1 MIKDQI
7 ANHKQAPKNK
17 FQRGHGIASSP
28 RHDESRTAL
37 YNPRMAKKSASTKP
51 IDLGTATRVL
61 ILCGSE
67 EMTKREVFQELR
79 AAINKAVDADIDPK
93 QLDGARV
100 QPSEVFDEL
109 RTMSLLQ
116 PYQLVVVDDADQ
128 FVKSY
133 RDMLERYAENPA
145 EGSTLVLRSTNWNSP
160 KLDKLVDKV
169 GAKVKADAL
178 SHADAASWLIKRATS
193 HHQRKLDKACATTL
207 VDRLGTGL
215 MRLDNELAKLAL
227 MVGEGEA
234 IDGKMID
241 QLVGR
246 SSDEQAWAA
255 QEAVLAALA
264 SVGKQKNTNDSS
276 TPAGRAI
283 EAIHELIDLAGQPEV
298 LVMYFVADLV
308 RKLHLA
314 ATMRKQRVNDFQ
326 IGSELKLWGPRK
338 DAFFAVLNRLDSRVT
353 GNMLRRI
360 VRLDA
365 RSKSGFGK
373 PLPNLECFCATL
385 ADEMK

>member
-1 MIKDQI
+1 
-7 ANHKQAPKNK
+7 
-17 FQRGHGIASSP
+17 
-28 RHDESRTAL
+28 
-37 YNPRMAKKSASTKP
+37 MAKKATTAPKA
-51 IDLGTATRVL
+51 LGPDTRVL
-61 ILCGSE
+61 VLCGPE
-67 EMTKREVFQELR
+67 EMVKREAFLELK

-93 QLDGARV
+93 MLDGQRV
-100 QPSEVFDEL
+100 QPAEVFDEL

-128 FVKSY
+128 FVSTY
-133 RDMLERYAENPA
+133 RDMVERYAENPA
-145 EGSTLVLRSTNWNSP
+145 DGATLVLRSVKWNSP

-169 GAKVKADAL
+169 GAKIKAEPLSTADAV
-178 SHADAASWLIKRATS
+178 SWLIKRATS
-193 HHQRKLDKACATTL
+193 HHQRKLDKECATTL
-207 VDRLGTGL
+207 VNRLGVGL

-227 MVGEGEA
+227 LVEDGAA

-255 QEAVLAALA
+255 QEAVLAALTA
-264 SVGKQKNTNDSS
+264 GSGSGSRGGGGRAGAATG
-276 TPAGRAI
+276 PAGTAGGRAI
-283 EAIHELIDLAGQPEV
+283 EAIHELVDLANQPDV

-314 ATMRKQRVNDFQ
+314 AMMRKQRMNDFQ

-338 DAFFAVLNRLDSRVT
+338 DAFFVVLNRLGPKAT
-353 GNMLRRI
+353 GDMLRRI

-365 RSKSGFGK
+365 RSKSGYGK
-373 PLPNLECFCATL
+373 PLANLECFCATL

>member
-1 MIKDQI
+1 
-7 ANHKQAPKNK
+7 
-17 FQRGHGIASSP
+17 
-28 RHDESRTAL
+28 
-37 YNPRMAKKSASTKP
+37 MAKKAAPSKP
-51 IDLGTATRVL
+51 TELGTSTRIL

-67 EMTKREVFQELR
+67 EMTKREIFQQLR
-79 AAINKAVDADIDPK
+79 AAINKAVDAEIDPK
-93 QLDGARV
+93 QLDGSRA

-133 RDMLERYAENPA
+133 REMLERYAENPA
-145 EGSTLVLRSTNWNSP
+145 EGATLVLRSVNWNSP

-169 GAKVKADAL
+169 GGKIKAEPLSVADAV
-178 SHADAASWLIKRATS
+178 SWLIKRATS

-207 VDRLGTGL
+207 VERLGTGL

-227 MVGEGEA
+227 LVEDGQP

-264 SVGKQKNTNDSS
+264 SAGKAGGAGDLS
-276 TPAGRAI
+276 TPGGRAI
-283 EAIHELIDLAGQPEV
+283 EAIHELIDLANQPDV

-308 RKLHLA
+308 RKLHLGA
-314 ATMRKQRVNDFQ
+314 MMRKQRVNDFQ

-338 DAFFAVLNRLDSRVT
+338 DAFFAVLNRLDSRKT

-360 VRLDA
+360 VRMDG

-373 PLPNLECFCATL
+373 PLANLECFCATL

>member
-1 MIKDQI
+1 
-7 ANHKQAPKNK
+7 
-17 FQRGHGIASSP
+17 
-28 RHDESRTAL
+28 
-37 YNPRMAKKSASTKP
+37 MAKKAAPSKPPELGISTR
-51 IDLGTATRVL
+51 IL

-67 EMTKREVFQELR
+67 EMTKRETFRQLR
-79 AAINKAVDADIDPK
+79 AAIDKAVDAEIDPK

-128 FVKSY
+128 FVKSH
-133 RDMLERYAENPA
+133 REMLERYAEHPA
-145 EGSTLVLRSTNWNSP
+145 EGATLVLRSVNWNSP

-169 GAKVKADAL
+169 GGKVKAEPL
-178 SHADAASWLIKRATS
+178 STADAVNWLIKRATS

-207 VDRLGTGL
+207 VERLGTGL

-227 MVGEGEA
+227 LVEDGQP
-234 IDGKMID
+234 IDGRMID

-246 SSDEQAWAA
+246 GSDEQAWAA

-264 SVGKQKNTNDSS
+264 SAGKQNKPSDHS
-276 TPAGRAI
+276 TSGGPGGRAI
-283 EAIHELIDLAGQPEV
+283 EAIHELIDLANQPDV

-314 ATMRKQRVNDFQ
+314 AMMRRQRVNDFQ

-338 DAFFAVLNRLDSRVT
+338 DAFFAVLNRLDSRRT
-353 GNMLRRI
+353 GDMLRRI

-365 RSKSGFGK
+365 RGKSGFGK
-373 PLPNLECFCATL
+373 PLGNLECFCATL